1 MKKTAI
7 AVLASVCLVTGA
19 YASGPLKLADDTY
32 SLTAIAAEG
41 GKVSAR
47 IRASRFA
54 RNFCKESDK
63 KAVITDLQTAT
74 ITMYGI
80 GKATVTFR
88 CVSPRSQEQA
98 NNN

>member
-1 MKKTAI
+1 MNKTAI
-7 AVLASVCLVTGA
+7 AILASVCLVTGA
-19 YASGPLKLADDTY
+19 YASEPLKLANDTY
-32 SLTAIAAEG
+32 SLTAMAAEG

-47 IRASRFA
+47 IRASRLA

-63 KAVITDLQTAT
+63 KALITDLQTAT

-88 CVSPRSQEQA
+88 CVTPVTQEQA
-98 NNN
+98 YNN